1 MKQLCSGLLVVMTG
15 IGAIVFNRF
24 AAEEAFK
31 FRSRLPHLWNPSV
44 RFARIFLVVWG
55 VIVVFIGLAVILNAW
70 AWHHPFGLTSILKA
84 AG

>member
-1 MKQLCSGLLVVMTG
+1 MRQLSLGILVVIAG

-44 RFARIFLVVWG
+44 RFSRIFVVVWG
-55 VIVVFIGLAVILNAW
+55 VIVVFIGLVVMANAW
-70 AWHHPFGLTSILKA
+70 AWYHPFGLPSIL
-84 AG
+84 

>member
-1 MKQLCSGLLVVMTG
+1 VKQLLLGILVVMTG

-44 RFARIFLVVWG
+44 RFSRVFVVVWG
-55 VIVVFIGLAVILNAW
+55 LIVVLLGLVAIADAL
-70 AWHHPFGLTSILKA
+70 AWHHPFGLTTLEA